1 MKVEAD
7 IGDSLIVDE
16 NGFICCN
23 GLNYKQFFKNSDGLH
38 TFATII
44 NGMGI
49 LSAQSQNLKQVITS
63 LTRFSTSDQ
72 RIYLK
77 VQNNRA
83 LGFVRVG

>member
-1 MKVEAD
+1 MKVDAD
-7 IGDSLIVDE
+7 ITNNLIVDE

-23 GLNYKQFFKNSDGLH
+23 GLNYKQFFRNSEGLH

-44 NGMGI
+44 NELGI
-49 LSAQSQNLKQVITS
+49 LSAKSQNLRQVITS
-63 LTRFSTSDQ
+63 LTRFSASDQ

-77 VQNNRA
+77 VEKNRV